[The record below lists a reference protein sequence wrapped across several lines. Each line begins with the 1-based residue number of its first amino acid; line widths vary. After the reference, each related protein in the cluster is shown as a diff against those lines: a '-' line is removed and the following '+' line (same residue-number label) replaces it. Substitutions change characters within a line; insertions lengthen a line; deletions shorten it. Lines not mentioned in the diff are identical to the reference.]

1 MKKKKKSFRKL
12 LSLIEEI
19 GSCEIFIINDLIVE
33 ERYDV
38 KGFDKKLKW
47 KDKFFMFK
55 FCKG

>member
-38 KGFDKKLKW
+38 KGFDKKLK
-47 KDKFFMFK
+47 
-55 FCKG
+55 